1 MEKDRTRYCNYKF
14 HLEIAEKVHE
24 SFKKRKKNY
33 DHNICWNDWD
43 ILWMDDSNMNDSRK
57 NEIMDLIEVI
67 TSKLMVVN
75 ERSKSRLF
83 TIKKTLD
90 STDPHHPMYADL
102 VKESEKQ
109 EIFFEKV
116 YTITDL
122 SNRIIE
128 DFERQS
134 NSKLCFSDEG
144 KKDRELLIQQYD
156 KLMKEIKQE

>member
-1 MEKDRTRYCNYKF
+1 M
-14 HLEIAEKVHE
+14 EIAEKVHE
-24 SFKKRKKNY
+24 SLKKRKKNY

-109 EIFFEKV
+109 EIFFEKIF
-116 YTITDL
+116 TITDL

-128 DFERQS
+128 DFRGHS
-134 NSKLCFSDEG
+134 NSKSDSSKNQKQNIE
-144 KKDRELLIQQYD
+144 KIEQRFHKMIEEL
-156 KLMKEIKQE
+156 KQNENS